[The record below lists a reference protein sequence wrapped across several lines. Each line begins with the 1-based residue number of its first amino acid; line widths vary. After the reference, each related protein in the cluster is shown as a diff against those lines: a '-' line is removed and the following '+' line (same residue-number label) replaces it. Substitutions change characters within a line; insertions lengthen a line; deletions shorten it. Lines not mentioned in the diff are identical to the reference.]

1 MLKRKMQL
9 HRLWRGEWGSVEIR
23 KGKAPSPGMLLL
35 PCLKKLE
42 LVDFPKLR
50 ALPRQFGNQATSL
63 KELQIRGASCLK
75 VMKDM
80 PFLSALKIE
89 GCEVLERV
97 SNLPLVRVMC
107 AHGCPNLQ
115 NVEGLGSLQQLWL
128 HKNMEDI
135 SKLWVPELQQQCQQ
149 IHGEDL
155 DVFDWV

>member
-1 MLKRKMQL
+1 M
-9 HRLWRGEWGSVEIR
+9 
-23 KGKAPSPGMLLL
+23 
-35 PCLKKLE
+35 
-42 LVDFPKLR
+42 
-50 ALPRQFGNQATSL
+50 
-63 KELQIRGASCLK
+63 K

-149 IHGEDL
+149 IDGEDL